1 MGMSAGNPNLPFN
14 TIGLRKGIVH
24 LADYVPEW
32 EELFEKEAKRL
43 LEKIADLI
51 LDIQHVG
58 STAVPALS
66 AKPIIDIA
74 IAIESREVIPSLVRS
89 LTELGYTD
97 RGDGGNE
104 GGYLLVL
111 EPVPGV
117 RTVHV
122 HVVEATDVQW
132 RNYIGFRDLL
142 RENEDIREEY
152 GRLKR
157 DLANK
162 HKNDRRLYTAGKHSF
177 IRGLLG
183 ER

>member
-1 MGMSAGNPNLPFN
+1 MGMSARNPSPPFN
-14 TIGLRKGIVH
+14 TIGLRNGIVH

-32 EELFEKEAKRL
+32 AELFEQEAGRL
-43 LEKIADLI
+43 LARIANLI

-58 STAVPALS
+58 STAVSGLT

-74 IAIESREVIPSLVRS
+74 IAIESREVIPSLARS
-89 LTELGYTD
+89 LTQLGYTD

-104 GGYLLVL
+104 GGYLLVS

-122 HVVEATDVQW
+122 HVVEETDGQW

-142 RENEDIREEY
+142 RGNEDIREEY

-162 HKNDRRLYTAGKHSF
+162 HKNDRRLYTAEKHRF
-177 IRGLLG
+177 IRGHLG

>member
-1 MGMSAGNPNLPFN
+1 MSARHPGTPPSK
-14 TIGLRKGIVH
+14 IGLKKGIVH
-24 LADYVPEW
+24 LADNSPVW
-32 EELFEKEAKRL
+32 ADQFEQEAGRL
-43 LEKIADLI
+43 LPKIADLI
-51 LDIQHVG
+51 IDLQHVG
-58 STAVPALS
+58 STAVPGLS

-74 IAIESREVIPSLVRS
+74 IAIESRKVIPSLVRS

-97 RGDGGNE
+97 RGDGGND

-111 EPVPGV
+111 EPVPEV

-132 RNYIGFRDLL
+132 RDYIGFRDLL
-142 RENEDIREEY
+142 RRNEDIREEY

-157 DLANK
+157 DLAHK
-162 HKNDRRLYTAGKHSF
+162 YKNDRRLYTAGKHRF